1 MFKFIEKLNIFILII
16 IVLQKYYNFL
26 SPFFNILQRKINI
39 FENFDHHQMVVFWPP
54 FSAISS
60 YD

>member
-39 FENFDHHQMVVFWPP
+39 FENFDHHQMVVF
-54 FSAISS
+54 
-60 YD
+60 